1 MSLRKV
7 YGGTPVSGDSQCDT
21 CVNARIIQ
29 GYAESE
35 RIVICMGP
43 FDQIRV
49 PFKVM
54 HCSMYEDRRLPD
66 YDDLK
71 DIAWDIRA
79 RQDGARAGF
88 VMASDLTKN
97 KNEAE
102 AEPEEVPAALE
113 EKLPQPR
120 LPDAHSLKGGPTWP
134 VSTR

>member
-1 MSLRKV
+1 M

-88 VMASDLTKN
+88 VMTSDLAKN
-97 KNEAE
+97 NTAE
-102 AEPEEVPAALE
+102 AEPTEAEPAEVSAALE
-113 EKLPQPR
+113 EK
-120 LPDAHSLKGGPTWP
+120 
-134 VSTR
+134 